1 MILKKD
7 NRIFGC
13 VIGLIA
19 PIVGMILLKTYE
31 FKGYSVGDVVDFILH
46 RDIGHQVLSAGLSI
60 SLLLNALF
68 FTIYINT
75 NRDRTAT
82 GIFITT
88 VVYGVII
95 LLLKTFS

>member
-31 FKGYSVGDVVDFILH
+31 FKGYSISEVVDFILH
-46 RDIGHQVLSAGLSI
+46 RDIGHQVLSAGLSV

-68 FTIYINT
+68 FTIYSNT
-75 NRDRTAT
+75 NRDKTAT

-88 VVYGVII
+88 VVYGVVI